1 MTATLHFPQ
10 PKVSSGS
17 AFSHHLF
24 RPLAPASNES
34 DSAAARRIIPNVWSK
49 KLDAALGVRSRK

>member
-34 DSAAARRIIPNVWSK
+34 DSAAARRITQTCGAK
-49 KLDAALGVRSRK
+49 TEAAFFVACAQ

>member
-17 AFSHHLF
+17 AFSHHFF

-34 DSAAARRIIPNVWSK
+34 DSAAATRIYSQSK
-49 KLDAALGVRSRK
+49 KLEAALGVRSRK